1 MNQSQSVN
9 MNMRKSLVK
18 CCLGVNLRAPIKCS
32 TDFGSSLDTQSTCR
46 DINVGTL
53 VCRTELALKV

>member
-9 MNMRKSLVK
+9 MNMRRSLVK
-18 CCLGVNLRAPIKCS
+18 SSLGVNLHAIKHS

-53 VCRTELALKV
+53 VCRMELALKV